1 LPSSLDGANTPS
13 RIQHNGTTRRT
24 TRTTPHSG
32 LRLRL
37 GKGDGLQLTPKLRAP
52 DRETKPGESPVL
64 VSQPP
69 TRLTPDGMAKW
80 VTGAS
85 NARHPPRRISTSSA
99 PPSRA
104 SWSTSA
110 RPAEAADT
118 PGTRKWPPSCL
129 PRRRRAY
136 PESQVRRCHPI
147 LEPHRCARGRRRCA
161 AAVVGQRSK
170 QREQQS
176 SLDVVPTGLMPVTRT
191 ATGAAPA
198 PPRSGPVR
206 PRRCP
211 PRLGMLRR
219 LRFAART
226 R

>member
-110 RPAEAADT
+110 RPAEAAGT
-118 PGTRKWPPSCL
+118 PGTRSYLHRCP
-129 PRRRRAY
+129 PRRRPAY
-136 PESQVRRCHPI
+136 PESEVRRCSPI
-147 LEPHRCARGRRRCA
+147 LEPHTLGCSLFDGFRRGDPA
-161 AAVVGQRSK
+161 
-170 QREQQS
+170 
-176 SLDVVPTGLMPVTRT
+176 LDVVEVGFGVVPAGAYHAADLMQVFHVGGRV
-191 ATGAAPA
+191 A
-198 PPRSGPVR
+198 VE
-206 PRRCP
+206 
-211 PRLGMLRR
+211 
-219 LRFAART
+219 
-226 R
+226 